1 MEGGQKLPF
10 YSHSVTLDPDK
21 CHGCTNCIKRC
32 PTEAI
37 RVRKGR
43 AAITEYRCID
53 CGECIRNCPYRAKKA
68 VTDPFESIFQYDIK
82 VAIPAPALYGQFE
95 ENYSIDAILSAL
107 IYIGFDEVFEVAR
120 AAELVAAETKRVL
133 SEWKGSLPVI
143 SASCPAALRL
153 IQIRFPSLIDHV
165 APLLSPM
172 EVAARIIRRYFADS
186 GKNVGIFFISPCAA
200 KVTDVRSPIGS
211 SGSEVNGV
219 IAIKDLYLQLRS
231 ALGKCEVQ
239 EHSIAGSAG
248 IAWARIDGESD
259 AVGENQR
266 ISVDG
271 IANVIDVFEAA
282 ENGQLKNIT
291 FIEAMA
297 CPAGCVGGPLVV
309 ENPYIAKV
317 RIRNREK
324 SLIGMA
330 AQKTSSINDPAHNG
344 AGIAMGWSEDMRS
357 RGDMM
362 LSTDMEQA
370 MRMEK
375 ELEAIADSLPGLDCG
390 SCGAPTC
397 RALAEDIVRGSAG
410 KNDCI
415 FKLRENVR
423 KLVAEMVELEQINP
437 PGLDR
442 DN

>member
-1 MEGGQKLPF
+1 MEGGPKLPF
-10 YSHSVTLDPDK
+10 YSHSVTLDPEK

-43 AAITEYRCID
+43 ATITEYRCID

-95 ENYSIDAILSAL
+95 ESHSIDAILSAL

-133 SEWKGSLPVI
+133 DAWQGPSPVI

-165 APLLSPM
+165 APVLSPM
-172 EVAARIIRRYFADS
+172 EIAARIIRRHFADS

-211 SGSEVNGV
+211 AGSEVNGV

-231 ALGKCEVQ
+231 ALGKCPVQ
-239 EHSIAGSAG
+239 PHRVAGSAG

-259 AVGENQR
+259 AVGERRR

-271 IANVIDVFEAA
+271 IANVIDVLEAA
-282 ENGQLKNIT
+282 ENGKLKNIA

-309 ENPYIAKV
+309 ENPFIAKV
-317 RIRNREK
+317 RIRNRESQLTGQPINP
-324 SLIGMA
+324 SL
-330 AQKTSSINDPAHNG
+330 DPAQGG
-344 AGIAMGWSEDMRS
+344 AGVAMAWTEPMHA
-357 RGDMM
+357 RGDLM
-362 LSTDMEQA
+362 LSMDMEQA
-370 MRMEK
+370 MTMES
-375 ELEAIADSLPGLDCG
+375 ELEAIAESLPGLDCG

-410 KNDCI
+410 KNDCV

-423 KLVAEMVELEQINP
+423 KLVAEMVELEQIKP

-442 DN
+442 ET